1 MERKEEA
8 SGLRGDCQ
16 CGPPRQRAVSR
27 GYGIGWEGIS
37 RACGA
42 EEKLGID
49 YPANRFFFTCG
60 LRVDYVN
67 QRGFLQKG
75 HDGEPGDPIRAL
87 LLLGRDN
94 SMEQSKIIDTLE
106 TYQGCRAR
114 GPSGHN
120 VLQKA

>member
-49 YPANRFFFTCG
+49 YPANRFFFLKLKFDEIQLIEG
-60 LRVDYVN
+60 N
-67 QRGFLQKG
+67 I
-75 HDGEPGDPIRAL
+75 GDF
-87 LLLGRDN
+87 
-94 SMEQSKIIDTLE
+94 IDI
-106 TYQGCRAR
+106 
-114 GPSGHN
+114 
-120 VLQKA
+120 